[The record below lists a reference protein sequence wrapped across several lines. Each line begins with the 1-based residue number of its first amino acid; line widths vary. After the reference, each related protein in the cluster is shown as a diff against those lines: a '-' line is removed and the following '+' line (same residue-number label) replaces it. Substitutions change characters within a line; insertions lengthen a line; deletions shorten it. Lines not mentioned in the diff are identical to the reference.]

1 MKGQRRRAIQMK
13 NWGKA
18 NLKQP
23 AFPLFMHHNGISHPK
38 IQIKSSNIWQKLQKE
53 A

>member
-23 AFPLFMHHNGISHPK
+23 AFPLFIHHNGISNPK
-38 IQIKSSNIWQKLQKE
+38 IQIKSPNIWQKLQKE

>member
-1 MKGQRRRAIQMK
+1 MKK
-13 NWGKA
+13 WGKA

-23 AFPLFMHHNGISHPK
+23 AVPLCMHHNGKSHPK

-53 A
+53 PSAAFI